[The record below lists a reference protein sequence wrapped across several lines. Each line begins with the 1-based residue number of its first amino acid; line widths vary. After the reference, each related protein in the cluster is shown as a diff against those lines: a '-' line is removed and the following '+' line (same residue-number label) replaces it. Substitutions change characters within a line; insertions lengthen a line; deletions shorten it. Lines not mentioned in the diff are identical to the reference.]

1 MPETIF
7 KQFSAGQ
14 DRDFSCWEAGTGE
27 TIVAI
32 VDSDGCPT
40 LAHALL
46 AEDRRVIVFAIMTD
60 VGTPNEAAHRIG
72 AAIAQLAVA
81 RFDLMGEGAGAAV
94 ALWLALSRHA
104 EIGSVVL
111 AAPDGPTDEV
121 FREINRPVLVLSG
134 TKDSSDARDR
144 YRVLLPEGHFMF
156 VYDAGCAI
164 GVERP
169 EALAFIV
176 REFFERRSLFLVSR
190 ENGKVFP

>member
-14 DRDFSCWEAGTGE
+14 DRELLCWEAGSGE

-32 VDSDGCPT
+32 IDSDGCPT
-40 LAHALL
+40 PAHAML

-60 VGTPNEAAHRIG
+60 VGAPNEAAHRIS
-72 AAIAQLAVA
+72 AAIAQLAVT
-81 RFDLMGEGAGAAV
+81 RFDLVGEGAGAAV
-94 ALWLALSRHA
+94 ALWLALSPHA

-111 AAPDGPTDEV
+111 VAPDGPTDEM
-121 FREINRPVLVLSG
+121 FREINRPALVLSG
-134 TKDSSDARDR
+134 TKDSSDAPDR
-144 YRVLLPEGHFMF
+144 YRLLLPESHFIF
-156 VYDAGCAI
+156 VYDAGRDM

-169 EALAFIV
+169 KALAFIV